1 MFPLQGSA
9 GRCAPG
15 PLKGGA
21 LIIQPSDSPS
31 ALIAMTRPAAQWQ
44 PLYSDINP
52 KTGAPGAALAKDP
65 GFLRASRIL
74 AGGGLVAVP
83 TETVYGL
90 AADATNAEAV
100 ASIYQAKNRPSFNPL
115 ISHLPSLEVARQHGQ
130 FNDDALKLAQAFW
143 PGPMTLVVKKL
154 DESPIADL
162 TSAGLDTVALR
173 VPDSA
178 LMRSLAFA
186 TGKPLA
192 APSANRSGRV
202 SPTTAAHVAEELA
215 DRIDMIAD
223 TGACRVGVESSVI
236 LCVDGAPA
244 TLLRPGGI
252 SAAQLEAVL
261 GRSLARAGTD
271 DSAPSSPGMMTSHY
285 APSVAVRLNATDL
298 REGEALLAFGP
309 DLPAH
314 ADRAVEIVN
323 LSQTGD
329 SFEAAQKLFA
339 SLRALD
345 RPDVTCIAVAPISN
359 EGLGEAINDRLKRAA
374 A

>member
-1 MFPLQGSA
+1 
-9 GRCAPG
+9 
-15 PLKGGA
+15 
-21 LIIQPSDSPS
+21 
-31 ALIAMTRPAAQWQ
+31 MTRSAVQWQ
-44 PLYSDINP
+44 PLQFDINP
-52 KTGAPGAALAKDP
+52 KTGEPLADLAKDP
-65 GFLRASRIL
+65 GFVKACSLLKA
-74 AGGGLVAVP
+74 GGLVAVP

-90 AADATNAEAV
+90 AADATNAKAV

-115 ISHLPSLEVARQHGQ
+115 ISHLPSLEAAQNHGT
-130 FNDDALKLAQAFW
+130 FNKDALKLAEAFW
-143 PGPMTLVVKKL
+143 PGPMTLVVPKQAN
-154 DESPIADL
+154 SPIADL

-215 DRIDMIAD
+215 DRIDMIANM
-223 TGACRVGVESSVI
+223 GACRVGVESSVV
-236 LCVDGAPA
+236 LCADGAPA

-252 SAAQLEAVL
+252 SAEDLEAVL
-261 GRSLARAGTD
+261 GRPLERAGTD
-271 DSAPSSPGMMTSHY
+271 DKTPSSPGMMTSHY
-285 APSVAVRLNATDL
+285 APSVAVRLNAVEIK
-298 REGEALLAFGP
+298 EGEALLAFGP
-309 DLPAH
+309 DLPAN
-314 ADRAVEIVN
+314 AEKAVEIIN
-323 LSQTGD
+323 LSPAGD

-345 RPDVTCIAVAPISN
+345 RPDVSCIAVAPIGN